1 MTVKRHDD
9 PKSWEVKAVGTWEVE
24 GIAVRGHE
32 VRGFRGKGQRWSEG
46 PGVESCMGPN
56 GGVGDTEGPG
66 IEIQSPCQRVLGTG
80 WSLMQIQPLG
90 QLLSVSVCTGEG
102 CVEGCRSENG
112 CVCESES
119 VCVNAVCEGM
129 SVAKTVVVV

>member
-1 MTVKRHDD
+1 MKSGGLGVK
-9 PKSWEVKAVGTWEVE
+9 
-24 GIAVRGHE
+24 VRG
-32 VRGFRGKGQRWSEG
+32 GQRAQELRVAW
-46 PGVESCMGPN
+46 VQM

-102 CVEGCRSENG
+102 CVEG
-112 CVCESES
+112 
-119 VCVNAVCEGM
+119 
-129 SVAKTVVVV
+129 